1 MFLTMLLEFVYQQ
14 VNAMIIKPALD
25 YLVDHSGLIFPH
37 GILPGTVPTG
47 IRFEFTE
54 IQWEAYI
61 WNPEPADPNASI
73 KPTWIQLTEAEN
85 NAIILDLRT
94 NLLEQ
99 NDIQAT
105 NRIAILYHPK
115 AAVDRNREWEV
126 RFSGINLTVQDSKR
140 IQLTTIHNTN
150 KITIT
155 AAVTLIELKGIDVES
170 DIGWTI
176 SG

>member
-1 MFLTMLLEFVYQQ
+1 
-14 VNAMIIKPALD
+14 MIIKPALD
-25 YLVDHSGLIFPH
+25 YLVNNSGLIFPH
-37 GILPGTVPTG
+37 GILPGTVLTG
-47 IRFEFTE
+47 IRFKFTKK
-54 IQWEAYI
+54 QWEAYV

-73 KPTWIQLTEAEN
+73 KPTWIELIQAES
-85 NAIILDLRT
+85 NASILDLRI

-115 AAVDRNREWEV
+115 AATDRNREWEV
-126 RFSGINLTVQDSKR
+126 RFSGIDLTVQNSKR

-155 AAVTLIELKGIDVES
+155 AAVTLIELKSIDVETDS
-170 DIGWTI
+170 IWAI
-176 SG
+176 NSS